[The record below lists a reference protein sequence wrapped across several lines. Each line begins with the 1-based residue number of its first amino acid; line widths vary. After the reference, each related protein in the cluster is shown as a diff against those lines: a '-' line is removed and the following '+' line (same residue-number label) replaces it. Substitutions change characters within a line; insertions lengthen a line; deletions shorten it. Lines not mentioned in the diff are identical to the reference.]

1 MLRRVTEVGWS
12 PEPLNIGEAPS
23 TSPPNG
29 RDPSILLD
37 QAEQI
42 LAAALTRPAGEPF
55 VQRVRE
61 LGEAL
66 FQSIQMQL
74 SVERYQ
80 AEAVNRAA
88 NLDTLETPVTD
99 LVWLRKANRGDS

>member
-1 MLRRVTEVGWS
+1 M
-12 PEPLNIGEAPS
+12 
-23 TSPPNG
+23 
-29 RDPSILLD
+29 
-37 QAEQI
+37 
-42 LAAALTRPAGEPF
+42 
-55 VQRVRE
+55 QRVRE

-99 LVWLRKANRGDS
+99 LAWLRKQIAAIRKLESLQSNKSQPSKNY